1 LNPRLLALSLLLA
14 ALLSLFWWLR
24 QLTAPPEV
32 VRQPSEESP
41 NAIAEQLRV
50 HTYDAAGRLEQTLI
64 TPRMEHYDLRHTTEL
79 DEPVLWQFNPD
90 SPPWR
95 VTGEKALARD
105 KEALIFLPG
114 QVVIDRDPAPGYPAY
129 HILTRDL
136 RVETDTSRTTTEAPI
151 RIESGQQWITAVG
164 MEGWL
169 RSPIKLNLLHQ
180 VRGHYV
186 FD

>member
-1 LNPRLLALSLLLA
+1 MNPRLLALSLLLA
-14 ALLSLFWWLR
+14 ALLSMAWWVR
-24 QLTAPPEV
+24 QLSSPPEV
-32 VRQPSEESP
+32 VRQAGGESP
-41 NAIAEQLRV
+41 NAVAEQLRV
-50 HTYDAAGRLEQTLI
+50 HTYDAEGRLEQTLI
-64 TPRMEHYDLRHTTEL
+64 TPHMAHYDARSTTEL
-79 DEPVLWQFNPD
+79 DKPVLWQFNPD
-90 SPPWR
+90 TPPWR
-95 VTGEKALARD
+95 VTGEKALAKD

-114 QVVIDRDPAPGYPAY
+114 QVVIDRDPDADHPAY

-136 RVETDTSRTTTEAPI
+136 TVETDTSRTTTDAPI

-180 VRGHYV
+180 VKGYYV

>member
-1 LNPRLLALSLLLA
+1 MNPRLLALSLLLA
-14 ALLSLFWWLR
+14 ALLSLAWWVR

-32 VRQPSEESP
+32 AKQVSEESP

-50 HTYDAAGRLEQTLI
+50 HTYDAEGRLEQTLFS
-64 TPRMEHYDLRHTTEL
+64 PRMEQYESTSTTEL
-79 DEPVLWQFNPD
+79 SEPVLWQFNPD

-95 VTGEKALARD
+95 MRGEKALAKD
-105 KEALIFLPG
+105 KESLIFLPG
-114 QVVIDRDPAPGYPAY
+114 KVVIDRDPAPGYPAY

-136 RVETDTSRTTTEAPI
+136 SVETDTSRTTTAAPV

-169 RSPIKLNLLHQ
+169 RSPIKLNLLDQ
-180 VRGHYV
+180 VKGHYV